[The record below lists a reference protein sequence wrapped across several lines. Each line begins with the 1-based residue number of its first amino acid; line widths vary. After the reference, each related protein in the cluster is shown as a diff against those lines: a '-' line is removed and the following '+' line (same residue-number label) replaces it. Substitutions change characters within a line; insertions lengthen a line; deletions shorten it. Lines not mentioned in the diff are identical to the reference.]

1 MGNKSTRSALSAN
14 GRHQLQAGP
23 ALDTPLDDQD
33 YLVWGPDDEHPAN
46 LGPAKRSRHSR
57 QPNQDELG
65 GNVWDPD
72 IHRATAQMQ
81 NQRKRHPNK
90 PLGFTPDG
98 NQLILEWGGSR
109 AQYHGGSHVL
119 GKGAFGSV
127 RQFKRFTDKP
137 DFPQTLAI
145 KEFEET
151 SSFLQ
156 QEAAVRLVEQNPEL
170 RKYVVPAL
178 AIDGRIVMPSL
189 KSVYKLDLRK
199 VDPLTVWRQA
209 RDAVVAVHR
218 LGLAYFDVK
227 INNLLVDAD
236 GHVCLADIAGLM
248 RPGTEPVSVINTYG
262 YPGHDGV
269 LMVSANTWPTIQF
282 VTAFALIALGLK
294 LLEFA
299 GIKNCNPS
307 EIEFTAARGKWNFYM
322 IDAVR
327 GLREKIA
334 RTLEQVPE
342 DWQAIFQLPSDNEL
356 KQRVMALELE
366 QVKLATAELP
376 VDWRRIKQILA
387 WCDPDGHMTPEFSRY
402 SATLTT

>member
-1 MGNKSTRSALSAN
+1 
-14 GRHQLQAGP
+14 
-23 ALDTPLDDQD
+23 
-33 YLVWGPDDEHPAN
+33 
-46 LGPAKRSRHSR
+46 
-57 QPNQDELG
+57 
-65 GNVWDPD
+65 
-72 IHRATAQMQ
+72 
-81 NQRKRHPNK
+81 
-90 PLGFTPDG
+90 
-98 NQLILEWGGSR
+98 
-109 AQYHGGSHVL
+109 VL